1 MLGLPAASVNTSC
14 ATPTPAQPSPEC
26 FNHMNGALQTALARN
41 PTQILNLAS
50 QILQPTNFACD
61 QTNQCRFHP
70 VLQAVNVLP
79 DRVEV
84 VFAPD
89 LHNPTNPV
97 NDPLT
102 QFFTLVGPSLTV
114 PIPLGG
120 TTVSI
125 TPDCS
130 VPPVLSSVGAITT
143 VFEGDSDRAA
153 GILCGGISQ
162 P

>member
-1 MLGLPAASVNTSC
+1 V
-14 ATPTPAQPSPEC
+14 
-26 FNHMNGALQTALARN
+26 NGALQTALART
-41 PTQILNLAS
+41 PTQIQQLAS
-50 QILQPTNFACD
+50 QILQPINFACD
-61 QTNQCRFHP
+61 QTKQCRFHP

-79 DRVEV
+79 DWLEV

-89 LHNPTNPV
+89 LRNPTNPV
-97 NDPLT
+97 NDLLT
-102 QFFTLVGPSLTV
+102 RFFTLVGPQSLTV

-125 TPDCS
+125 TLDCS
-130 VPPVLSSVGAITT
+130 VPPVASSVGAITT

-162 P
+162 R